1 MCETTKYLIFV
12 SSIPET
18 KAKESVTKEH
28 LKKIMAGNLLNLAKY
43 IILQIR
49 K

>member
-1 MCETTKYLIFV
+1 MKNRKYKKKNEKVLQMCETTKYLIFV

-28 LKKIMAGNLLNLAKY
+28 LKK
-43 IILQIR
+43 
-49 K
+49 